1 MRLLERTIAVLLTT
15 AILTT
20 TVAFANVEAAAGKP
34 SASTGTKVTEAAE
47 AATNAAD
54 ADAADAEKK
63 ESRRITVMLT
73 GDLMCQPMQQIK
85 AFDGRSYNFRPT
97 FKYVKK
103 IFDKADIVIGN
114 LETLV
119 SKSLPLSKDMNRLQ
133 SKPYLN
139 APAEWLDALEYAG
152 FDGFIMANNHAC
164 DGGETGILETLEE
177 LDSRGIPHTGLFKD
191 NQENRYFTME
201 QNGIKIGVISYA
213 AYYNLKEKFLSGSAR
228 DYMLNRPIQAKMNAD
243 VQALR
248 REGAKFIIAYNHAGT
263 EYSQVPAPRQERY
276 GRMLAQAGVDYII
289 GSHPHVLQPY
299 EPLLYGED
307 TTPYIYSMGNFT
319 SAMLD
324 PITKETLILSLALE
338 KTESG
343 KVVLADQTYYPCYML
358 DEYKKEPFVLIPE
371 DEDYNGNLYENAPAA
386 LVNQL
391 KKNFKH
397 IRKIVGELD

>member
-34 SASTGTKVTEAAE
+34 SAPTDTKVTEAAE
-47 AATNAAD
+47 AATDAAD

-63 ESRRITVMLT
+63 EPRRITVMLT

-201 QNGIKIGVISYA
+201 QNGIKIGVLSYA

-263 EYSQVPAPRQERY
+263 EYSQIPAPRQERY

>member
-20 TVAFANVEAAAGKP
+20 TVAFANAEAAAGKP

-47 AATNAAD
+47 AATDAAD

-63 ESRRITVMLT
+63 EPRRITVMLT

-324 PITKETLILSLALE
+324 PITKETLILSLTLE

-358 DEYKKEPFVLIPE
+358 DEYEKEPFVLIPE
-371 DEDYNGNLYENAPAA
+371 DKDCNGNLYENAPKA

-391 KKNFKH
+391 QDYFKH
-397 IRKIVGELD
+397 IRKIVGKLD

>member
-34 SASTGTKVTEAAE
+34 SAPTDTKVTEAAE
-47 AATNAAD
+47 AATDAAD

-63 ESRRITVMLT
+63 EPRRITVMLT

-103 IFDKADIVIGN
+103 VCDKADIVIGN

-201 QNGIKIGVISYA
+201 QNGIKIGVLSYA

-263 EYSQVPAPRQERY
+263 EYSQIPAPRQERY

>member
-1 MRLLERTIAVLLTT
+1 M
-15 AILTT
+15 
-20 TVAFANVEAAAGKP
+20 
-34 SASTGTKVTEAAE
+34 STPQQ
-47 AATNAAD
+47 
-54 ADAADAEKK
+54 
-63 ESRRITVMLT
+63 ITVMLT
-73 GDLMCQPMQQIK
+73 GDLMCQPMQQMR
-85 AFDGRSYNFRPT
+85 AFDGTGYDFKPT

-103 IFDKADIVIGN
+103 IFDEADIVIGN

-164 DGGETGILETLEE
+164 DGGKTGILETLEE

-213 AYYNLKEKFLSGSAR
+213 AYYNLKDKFLSDSEQ
-228 DYMLNRPIQAKMNAD
+228 DYMLNRPIQAKMSAD

-248 REGAKFIIAYNHAGT
+248 REGAEFIIAYNHAGT
-263 EYSQVPAPRQERY
+263 EYSQIPAPRQERY

-324 PITKETLILSLALE
+324 PITKETLILSLTLE
-338 KTESG
+338 KTKSG

-358 DEYKKEPFVLIPE
+358 DEYEKEPFVLIPE
-371 DEDYNGNLYENAPAA
+371 DKDYNGNLYENAPAA
-386 LVNQL
+386 LVKQL